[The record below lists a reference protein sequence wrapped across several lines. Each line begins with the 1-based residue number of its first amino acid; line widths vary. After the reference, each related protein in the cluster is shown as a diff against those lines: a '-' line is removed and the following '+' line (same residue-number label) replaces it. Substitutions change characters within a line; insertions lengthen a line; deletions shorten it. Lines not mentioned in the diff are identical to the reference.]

1 MLPDADSVHEA
12 RGSGNSLDSSGMA
25 VKTEQFQVLAV
36 GDCGAIRTLLESS
49 PVAQR
54 FQMHACP
61 VNADIMACIDQAA
74 PDLILVCADSA
85 DRAGLAACR
94 ALKEH
99 PATMMLPVI
108 AVSGNAELQVAAYSA
123 GADDFV
129 IVSNAD
135 EVLLARLEALA
146 RAGARRRKV
155 AAAARNTE
163 ERRGEELQATFRR
176 YVSPQLADRI
186 LDNSRLRDSILTAA
200 DIRTRA
206 VVMFADLRGFTSISE
221 RLSPHEVLPLLNEY
235 FSLLTEITF
244 QHEGTVFHMA
254 GDCLMVGFGVPFEQ
268 NDSPE
273 RAVRA
278 AREMLDRF
286 ALLADS
292 WRARHNIETG
302 LGIGINEG
310 DVVAGNVGS
319 AMFMSYT
326 IIGDAVNIASR
337 LCQRARAGEMVFS
350 RALKRSLDERGHDLK
365 AVELPAMTLR
375 GRTSPID
382 IYCVPITKRLRIIDA
397 LPPST
402 LSA

>member
-1 MLPDADSVHEA
+1 MV
-12 RGSGNSLDSSGMA
+12 
-25 VKTEQFQVLAV
+25 VTKEQFQVLAA
-36 GDCGAIRTLLESS
+36 GDCAAIRLLLQHGS
-49 PVAQR
+49 VAPR
-54 FQMHACP
+54 FRLDSCALH
-61 VNADIMACIDQAA
+61 ADIMASIDKVA
-74 PDLILVCADSA
+74 PDLILVDADGH
-85 DRAGLAACR
+85 DLGGLEVCR
-94 ALKEH
+94 ALKAH
-99 PATMMLPVI
+99 PATMMLPIVV
-108 AVSGNAELQVAAYSA
+108 VSLNSDLQMAAYSA

-129 IVSNAD
+129 TANGGD
-135 EVLLARLEALA
+135 TVLLARLEALA
-146 RAGARRRKV
+146 RAGSRRRKI
-155 AAAARNTE
+155 AAAARNTD

-186 LDNSRLRDSILTAA
+186 LDNSRLRDSILTAS
-200 DIRTRA
+200 DIRTHA
-206 VVMFADLRGFTSISE
+206 VIMFADLRGFTGISE
-221 RLSPHEVLPLLNEY
+221 RLSPHEVVPLLNEY

-268 NDSPE
+268 DDSPQ

-286 ALLADS
+286 AVLAES
-292 WRARHNIETG
+292 WRSRLDIETG

-319 AMFMSYT
+319 AMFMNYT
-326 IIGDAVNIASR
+326 IIGDAVNVASR
-337 LCQRARAGEMVFS
+337 LCQRARAGEIVLS
-350 RALKRSLDERGHDLK
+350 RALKHSLDARGHDIK

-382 IYCVPITKRLRIIDA
+382 IYCVPITKRLHIPEV

-402 LSA
+402 LTA

>member
-1 MLPDADSVHEA
+1 LFFE
-12 RGSGNSLDSSGMA
+12 RGPL
-25 VKTEQFQVLAV
+25 
-36 GDCGAIRTLLESS
+36 
-49 PVAQR
+49 AQR
-54 FQMHACP
+54 FQLDCCQIQ
-61 VNADIMACIDQAA
+61 ADIMANIDRVT
-74 PDLILVCADSA
+74 PDLILIDADSTA
-85 DRAGLAACR
+85 HAGLQACR

-99 PATMMLPVI
+99 PATMMLPV
-108 AVSGNAELQVAAYSA
+108 VLVGLSSEMQMAAYAA
-123 GADDFV
+123 GADDF
-129 IVSNAD
+129 IVVSGSD
-135 EVLLARLEALA
+135 TVLLARLEALA

-186 LDNSRLRDSILTAA
+186 LDSSRMRDRILTAA

-206 VVMFADLRGFTSISE
+206 VIMFADLRGFTSISE
-221 RLSPHEVLPLLNEY
+221 RLSPHEVVPLLNEY

-268 NDSPE
+268 DDSPE

-278 AREMLDRF
+278 GREMLDRF

-292 WRARHNIETG
+292 WRTRHNIETG

-319 AMFMSYT
+319 ATFMSYT
-326 IIGDAVNIASR
+326 IIGDAVNVASR
-337 LCQRARAGEMVFS
+337 LCQRARAGEMIFS
-350 RALKRSLDERGHDLK
+350 RSLKRSLDERGHDIK
-365 AVELPAMTLR
+365 AMELPSMTLR

-382 IYCVPITKRLRIIDA
+382 IYCVPITKRMRIIETM
-397 LPPST
+397 PSPT
-402 LSA
+402 VSA